1 MQQFDTNYANLI
13 RAIGMGEGISYCAE
27 ESIIVNLL
35 KNNLDSESDLFV
47 LLALKYFIIISGNKY
62 TDWNNSVDID
72 RFYLKL
78 KEIFD
83 DGMYQPEFEEA
94 VHYLLLERMLL
105 RSIDQL
111 QVNTTPVNSHT
122 VTDIKKVYLSNAAID
137 L

>member
-1 MQQFDTNYANLI
+1 
-13 RAIGMGEGISYCAE
+13 MGEGISYCAE